1 MTGVIVRRSPA
12 AGKTILASA
21 IIEEC
26 KTRRDFIT
34 CFFYCH
40 DGDPTSSTAVGIL
53 KGLEDQLLDHCPQM
67 LPPCYTRRSTSG
79 EPSLKSLNQTK
90 GLFED
95 FCLTIPKLFI
105 IIDGLDECERVERS
119 QVLEILTKVIG
130 QRDVLD
136 PGTIRLLIASQDH
149 ADIRRGLHS
158 SAITKIAP
166 KMLQISETD
175 NEGDIKAYTKIWV
188 DRIETK
194 FPSFTQDMKE
204 YLRNLTV
211 ANAKGSSV
219 VGHLIFLRLLT

>member
-1 MTGVIVRRSPA
+1 
-12 AGKTILASA
+12 
-21 IIEEC
+21 
-26 KTRRDFIT
+26 
-34 CFFYCH
+34 
-40 DGDPTSSTAVGIL
+40 
-53 KGLEDQLLDHCPQM
+53 M